1 MTCRSRGR
9 FGDFA
14 RAMVNSDGG
23 FMANK
28 RRMRVVAWLVAGGFL
43 GQMSGCL
50 LDPDILLRAGL
61 SVGSD
66 LTVFLLENLFASI

>member
-1 MTCRSRGR
+1 
-9 FGDFA
+9 
-14 RAMVNSDGG
+14 
-23 FMANK
+23 MAIK
-28 RRMRVVAWLVAGGFL
+28 KQIRVLGWLIAGGVL
-43 GQMSGCL
+43 SQMNGCA